1 MGKDA
6 AHRVSG
12 YSRVF
17 YLTHMEIPN
26 FRVGIGSSLCFLQKP
41 LGKSEFPYA
50 FFKYRQG
57 NVKHMEILVFHR
69 YAMEWKQIKRQDL
82 TYAMSGYWRR
92 RCGLS
97 AFDFVV
103 RGMVVI
109 AWYPWLAGVFNL
121 H

>member
-50 FFKYRQG
+50 FLQIPTGKCKTHG
-57 NVKHMEILVFHR
+57 NFGFPSLCHGVETNQKAR
-69 YAMEWKQIKRQDL
+69 P